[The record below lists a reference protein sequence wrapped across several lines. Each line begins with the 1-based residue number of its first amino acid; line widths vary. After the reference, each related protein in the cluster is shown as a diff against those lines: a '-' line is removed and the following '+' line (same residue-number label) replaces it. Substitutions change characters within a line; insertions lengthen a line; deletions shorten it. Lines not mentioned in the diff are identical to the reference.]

1 MSLEPSRPGGRGRA
15 TYVTVATLV
24 VGWWVG
30 SVMND
35 PAMGL
40 AAAAIAL
47 ELAREFAEQQAA

>member
-1 MSLEPSRPGGRGRA
+1 M
-15 TYVTVATLV
+15 TVATLV